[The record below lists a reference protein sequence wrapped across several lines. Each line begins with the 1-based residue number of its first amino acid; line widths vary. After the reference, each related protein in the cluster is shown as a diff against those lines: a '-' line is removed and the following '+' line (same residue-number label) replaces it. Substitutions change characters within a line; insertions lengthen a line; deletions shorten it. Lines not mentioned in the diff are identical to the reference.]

1 MKITFTCQNY
11 RGLSNGDFTPQGV
24 CALVGANGSGKST
37 LLAAFDFLR
46 NLYLRPTSS
55 AISIDG
61 GHWGLRNF
69 CASSVDDVLL
79 SIMLENVVWTVILRS
94 GGASN
99 EFYLDERLSD
109 GGNDFILD
117 WSSSSHFQFR
127 GSPHKRGESSSLK
140 LAWEMSEDSNEPR
153 LKEMVQFVRS
163 IRTYRHYSLYQLREN
178 GSRVDGDL
186 YLSRRGENLFAILRN
201 WRDRRDLKSSYDF
214 VVEGLQAAFPDFFED
229 FEFYGD
235 SQTIRVRIF
244 LKGISEPMPLAFVPD
259 GVLVAMVHLAAVAGS
274 PGDSFV
280 ALDDFENFLHPFA
293 LRSLIESIR
302 NWADHRNLCVVV
314 ATHSPVV
321 LNQFRDDPK
330 RVFVMEIDQLGRPTP
345 LDRLRDPEWLSRFS
359 LGDLYSDLEFGARLP
374 SVETTSMSDSGA
386 EKKP

>member
-1 MKITFTCQNY
+1 MKFTFTCQNY
-11 RGLSNGDFTPQGV
+11 RGLRSCNFTPEGV

-46 NLYLRPTSS
+46 NLYLRPTTS
-55 AISIDG
+55 AIFFDG

-69 CASSVDDVLL
+69 CAKADDDVALT
-79 SIMLENVVWTVILRS
+79 IILENVVWNVILRS

-99 EFYLDERLSD
+99 EFFLDERLSD
-109 GGNDFILD
+109 GGADFVLD
-117 WSSSSHFQFR
+117 WSSLTHFKFR
-127 GSPHKRGESSSLK
+127 DSLHKRGESSSLK
-140 LAWEMSEDSNEPR
+140 LAWEISEERDEPN
-153 LKEMVQFVRS
+153 LEKMVQFVRS

-178 GSRVDGDL
+178 GSRVDADL

-201 WRDRRDLKSSYDF
+201 WRDRRDLKPAYDF
-214 VVEGLQAAFPDFFED
+214 VVEGLQAAFPEFFED

-235 SQTIRVRIF
+235 SQTIRAKIF

-259 GVLVAMVHLAAVAGS
+259 GVLVAMAHLAAVAGS

-302 NWADHRNLCVVV
+302 NWADCRNLCVVL

-321 LNQFRDDPK
+321 LNQFRDEPK
-330 RVFVMEIDQLGRPTP
+330 KVFVMDVNQLFRPTP
-345 LDRLRDPEWLSRFS
+345 LDCLRDPEWLSRFS

-374 SVETTSMSDSGA
+374 SVESKAPSTSIVEA
-386 EKKP
+386 KP